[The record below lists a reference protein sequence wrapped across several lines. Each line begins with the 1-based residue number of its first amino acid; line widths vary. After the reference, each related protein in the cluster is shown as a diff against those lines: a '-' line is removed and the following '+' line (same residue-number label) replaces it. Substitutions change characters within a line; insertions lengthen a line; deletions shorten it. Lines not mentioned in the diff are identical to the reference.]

1 MQSNVEDLGALERR
15 LNVSIPQE
23 KIETEVESRLKRL
36 ARTAKI
42 HGFRPGK
49 VPLKIVTQ
57 QYGPQVRQEVMGDV
71 LQRNFSEA
79 VREQKLRVAG
89 YPRFEPK
96 QVTEDA
102 SQFEFSATF
111 EVYPDVVLGDLSGAR
126 IDQPVV
132 NVVGSDVDKTLEILR
147 KQRVQYEPA
156 ERPAM
161 TGDRVTID
169 YRGIIDG
176 VEFSGGKAENSALV
190 LGEGRLLKDFEEPL
204 VGMSAGQSKTFEV
217 TFPADYHGKEV
228 AGKTATFEVKLN
240 SVEASRLPDIDA
252 EFARSLGVEDG
263 SIEKMREEIQANLER
278 EASKR
283 VKAKIKEQ
291 VMQSLLDATAIQ
303 APNALVEREVER
315 LMQDAHND
323 LESRG
328 MSAKNV
334 PLPRDLFH
342 ERAQRRVSLGLILA
356 EVVKVNGLHA
366 KPEQVRAVVEDL
378 AQSYENPAEVV
389 KWHYAS
395 KDRLN
400 EAESAVLEDNVVT
413 WVLEKV
419 AVADKPMT
427 LDELMGKS

>member
-71 LQRNFSEA
+71 LQKNFSEA

-89 YPRFEPK
+89 YPHFEPK
-96 QVTEDA
+96 QVAEDT

-111 EVYPDVVLGDLSGAR
+111 EVYPDVVLGDLSGTR

-132 NVVGSDVDKTLEILR
+132 NVIGSDVDKTLEVLR

-156 ERPAM
+156 ERPAVA
-161 TGDRVTID
+161 GDCVNID
-169 YRGIIDG
+169 YRGVIDG
-176 VEFSGGKAENSALV
+176 VEFAGGKAENFALV
-190 LGEGRLLKDFEEPL
+190 LGEGRLLKDFEGPL
-204 VGMSAGQSKTFEV
+204 TGMSATQSKTFEV

-228 AGKTATFEVKLN
+228 AGKTAMFEVKLN
-240 SVEASRLPDIDA
+240 SVEAAKLPEVDA
-252 EFARSLGVEDG
+252 EFARSLGVADG
-263 SIEKMREEIQANLER
+263 SIEKMREEIHANLER
-278 EASKR
+278 EVSKR
-283 VKAKIKEQ
+283 VKARIKEQ
-291 VMQSLLDATAIQ
+291 VMQALLDATAIQ
-303 APNALVEREVER
+303 APKALVEQERER
-315 LMQDAHND
+315 LMQDARHD

-328 MSAKNV
+328 MNAKNV

-342 ERAQRRVSLGLILA
+342 ERAQRRVNLGLILA
-356 EVVKVNGLHA
+356 EVVKINGLHA

-378 AQSYENPAEVV
+378 SQSYENPAEVV

-395 KDRLN
+395 QDRLN

-413 WVLEKV
+413 WVLEKAV
-419 AVADKPMT
+419 VADKPMT

>member
-1 MQSNVEDLGALERR
+1 MLSNVEDLGALERR

-49 VPLKIVTQ
+49 VPLKIVMQ

-89 YPRFEPK
+89 YPHFEPK
-96 QVTEDA
+96 QVGEDT

-111 EVYPDVVLGDLSGAR
+111 EVYPDVTLGDLSGTR
-126 IDQPVV
+126 IDRPVI
-132 NVVGSDVDKTLEILR
+132 NVIDSDVDKTLEILR
-147 KQRVQYEPA
+147 KQRVQYEPV
-156 ERPAM
+156 ERPAVI
-161 TGDRVTID
+161 GDRVTID
-169 YRGIIDG
+169 YSGVIDG
-176 VEFSGGKAENSALV
+176 MEFAGGKAENFALV
-190 LGEGRLLKDFEEPL
+190 LGEGRLLKDFEGPL
-204 VGMSAGQSKTFEV
+204 AGMSAGQSKTVEV

-228 AGKTATFEVKLN
+228 AGKTATFEVKL
-240 SVEASRLPDIDA
+240 SAVEAAKLPEVDA
-252 EFARSLGVEDG
+252 EFARSLGVADG
-263 SIEKMREEIQANLER
+263 NIEKMRDEIRANLER
-278 EASKR
+278 EVSKR
-283 VKAKIKEQ
+283 VKARIKEQ

-303 APNALVEREVER
+303 APKALVEQELER
-315 LMQDAHND
+315 LMQDARND

-328 MSAKNV
+328 MNAKNV

-342 ERAQRRVSLGLILA
+342 ERAQRRVNLGLILA
-356 EVVKVNGLHA
+356 EVVKINGLHA
-366 KPEQVRAVVEDL
+366 KPEQVRTVVEDL

-395 KDRLN
+395 QDRLN

-413 WVLEKV
+413 WVLDKV
-419 AVADKPMT
+419 TVADKPMT

>member
-23 KIETEVESRLKRL
+23 KIETEIESRLKRL

-71 LQRNFSEA
+71 LQKNFSEA

-89 YPRFEPK
+89 YPHFEPK
-96 QVTEDA
+96 PVAEDT

-132 NVVGSDVDKTLEILR
+132 NVIGSDVDKTLEVLR

-156 ERPAM
+156 ERPAVA
-161 TGDRVTID
+161 GDRVNID
-169 YRGIIDG
+169 YRGVIDG
-176 VEFSGGKAENSALV
+176 VEFAGGKAENSALV
-190 LGEGRLLKDFEEPL
+190 LGEGRLLKDFEGPL
-204 VGMSAGQSKTFEV
+204 AGMSATESKTFEV

-228 AGKTATFEVKLN
+228 SGKTATFEVKLN
-240 SVEASRLPDIDA
+240 SVEAAKLPEADA
-252 EFARSLGVEDG
+252 EFARSLGVADG
-263 SIEKMREEIQANLER
+263 SIERMREEIQANLER
-278 EASKR
+278 EVSKR
-283 VKAKIKEQ
+283 VKARIKEQ
-291 VMQSLLDATAIQ
+291 VMQALLDATAIQ
-303 APNALVEREVER
+303 APKALVEQERER
-315 LMQDAHND
+315 LMQDARHD

-328 MSAKNV
+328 MNAKNV

-342 ERAQRRVSLGLILA
+342 ERAQRRVNLGLILA
-356 EVVKVNGLHA
+356 EVVKINGLHA

-378 AQSYENPAEVV
+378 SQSYENPAEVV

-395 KDRLN
+395 QDRLN
-400 EAESAVLEDNVVT
+400 EVESAVLEDNVVT
-413 WVLEKV
+413 WVLEK
-419 AVADKPMT
+419 AVVGDKPMT